1 MEDKIIFSISKDKF
15 KSFKVTYTGNTF
27 LKILRLFIGLT
38 FYRSQVLLQF
48 MIPKIMVNIFG
59 IINVRQTGNSFPCS
73 LPYLLR
79 RRENK
84 KNRFKTILF

>member
-48 MIPKIMVNIFG
+48 MKPKII
-59 IINVRQTGNSFPCS
+59 SFE
-73 LPYLLR
+73 L
-79 RRENK
+79 
-84 KNRFKTILF
+84 